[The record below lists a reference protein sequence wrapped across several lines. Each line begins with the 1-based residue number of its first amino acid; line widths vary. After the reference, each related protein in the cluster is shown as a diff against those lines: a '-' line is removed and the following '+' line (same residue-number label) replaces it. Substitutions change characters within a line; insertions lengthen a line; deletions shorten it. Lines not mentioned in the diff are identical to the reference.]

1 MSLISDP
8 AFNFLSVERG
18 MEFIGDEAGFLSLL
32 KTLHKTLT
40 TDIALISNLLAN
52 DDVPGA
58 NRLLHQ
64 VKGFAPVF
72 CVDALV
78 EHVVQVEALS
88 KHGDTAEVS
97 EAFRKLAPQLEHL
110 RNEVSACLAANQQ
123 TLD

>member
-1 MSLISDP
+1 MSMTSAP

-18 MEFIGDEAGFLSLL
+18 MEFIGDETGFLSLL

-40 TDIALISNLLAN
+40 SDIALISELLDK

-78 EHVVQVEALS
+78 EHVVQVEVLS
-88 KHGDTAEVS
+88 KHGDTAEVRD
-97 EAFRKLAPQLEHL
+97 AFCKLAPQLEQL
-110 RNEVSACLAANQQ
+110 RNEVAAHLAANQQ

>member
-1 MSLISDP
+1 MTMTPSST
-8 AFNFLSVERG
+8 FTYLSVERG

-40 TDIALISNLLAN
+40 TDIPLITRLLAN
-52 DDVPGA
+52 DDVGGA

-78 EHVVQVEALS
+78 EHVSRVEDMS
-88 KHGDTAEVS
+88 KHNEPEEVRS
-97 EAFRKLAPQLEHL
+97 AFDRLAPELEQL
-110 RNEVSACLAANQQ
+110 RTEVAAHLAAHQQ
-123 TLD
+123 STD

>member
-1 MSLISDP
+1 MSMPSTF
-8 AFNFLSVERG
+8 AYLSVERG

-40 TDIALISNLLAN
+40 TDIPLITELLGK
-52 DDVPGA
+52 DDVLGA

-78 EHVVQVEALS
+78 EQVVKVEALS
-88 KHGDTAEVS
+88 KHGEAPEVRA
-97 EAFRKLAPQLEHL
+97 AFAHMAPQLEQLRTEVAAHL
-110 RNEVSACLAANQQ
+110 TANQH

>member
-1 MSLISDP
+1 MTTPSSF
-8 AFNFLSVERG
+8 AYLSVERG

-40 TDIALISNLLAN
+40 TDIPLITNLLSKG
-52 DDVPGA
+52 DVNGA

-78 EHVVQVEALS
+78 EHVASVEALS
-88 KHGDTAEVS
+88 KHGDADEVRA
-97 EAFRKLAPQLEHL
+97 AFALMAPKLEQLCT
-110 RNEVSACLAANQQ
+110 EVALHLAAHQL

>member
-1 MSLISDP
+1 MSLTSDP

-18 MEFIGDEAGFLSLL
+18 MEFIGDETGFLSLL

-40 TDIALISNLLAN
+40 SDIALISDLLAR

-78 EHVVQVEALS
+78 EHVVQVEVLS
-88 KHGDTAEVS
+88 KHGETAEVS
-97 EAFRKLAPQLEHL
+97 EAFRKLAPQLEQL
-110 RNEVSACLAANQQ
+110 RNEVAAHLTANQQ
-123 TLD
+123 TLE

>member
-1 MSLISDP
+1 MTMTTP
-8 AFNFLSVERG
+8 PNFAYLSVERG
-18 MEFIGDEAGFLSLL
+18 MEFIGDETGFLSLL

-40 TDIALISNLLAN
+40 TDISLIQDLLDN
-52 DDVPGA
+52 DDVGGA

-88 KHGDTAEVS
+88 KHGDAPEVRA
-97 EAFRKLAPQLEHL
+97 AFTRLAPELAQL
-110 RNEVSACLAANQQ
+110 RTEVAAHLAANQLA
-123 TLD
+123 LD

>member
-1 MSLISDP
+1 MTMTTPSSF
-8 AFNFLSVERG
+8 AYLSVERG

-40 TDIALISNLLAN
+40 TDIPLITDLLSR
-52 DDVPGA
+52 DDVNGA

-78 EHVVQVEALS
+78 EHVVTVEALS
-88 KHGDTAEVS
+88 KHGDAPEVRA
-97 EAFRKLAPQLEHL
+97 AFALMAPQLEQL
-110 RNEVSACLAANQQ
+110 RTEVALHLAANQLA
-123 TLD
+123 LD

>member
-1 MSLISDP
+1 MTTP
-8 AFNFLSVERG
+8 PNFAYLSVERG
-18 MEFIGDEAGFLSLL
+18 MEFFGDETGFLSLL

-40 TDIALISNLLAN
+40 TDISLIQDLLDT
-52 DDVPGA
+52 DDVGGA

-88 KHGDTAEVS
+88 KHGDAPEVRA
-97 EAFRKLAPQLEHL
+97 AFTRLAPELSQL
-110 RNEVSACLAANQQ
+110 RSEVAAHLAANQL

>member
-1 MSLISDP
+1 MTMTTP
-8 AFNFLSVERG
+8 PNFAYLSVERG

-40 TDIALISNLLAN
+40 TDIPLITDLLRQ
-52 DDVPGA
+52 DDVGGA

-72 CVDALV
+72 CVDQVV
-78 EHVVQVEALS
+78 EHVVKVEALS
-88 KHGDTAEVS
+88 KHGDAPEVRA
-97 EAFRKLAPQLEHL
+97 AFAQLAPQLEQL
-110 RNEVSACLAANQQ
+110 RSEVAAHLAAHLQ

>member
-1 MSLISDP
+1 MTKPPSFAYLC
-8 AFNFLSVERG
+8 VERG

-40 TDIALISNLLAN
+40 TDIPLITDLLRK
-52 DDVPGA
+52 DDVGGA

-78 EHVVQVEALS
+78 EHVVKVEALS
-88 KHGDTAEVS
+88 KHGDAPEVRA
-97 EAFRKLAPQLEHL
+97 AFAQMAPQLEQLRSEVAAHL
-110 RNEVSACLAANQQ
+110 ATHQQ
-123 TLD
+123 SLD

>member
-1 MSLISDP
+1 
-8 AFNFLSVERG
+8 
-18 MEFIGDEAGFLSLL
+18 MEFIGDETGFLSLL

-40 TDIALISNLLAN
+40 SDIALISDLLAR

-78 EHVVQVEALS
+78 EHVVQVEVLS

-97 EAFRKLAPQLEHL
+97 EAFRKLAPQLEQL
-110 RNEVSACLAANQQ
+110 RNEVAAHLAANQQ

>member
-1 MSLISDP
+1 MSPSSAP

-40 TDIALISNLLAN
+40 TDIALISDLLAK

-78 EHVVQVEALS
+78 EHVVQVEVLS

-97 EAFRKLAPQLEHL
+97 EAFRKLAPQLEQL
-110 RNEVSACLAANQQ
+110 RNEVAAHLNANQQ

>member
-1 MSLISDP
+1 MSMPSSF
-8 AFNFLSVERG
+8 AFLSVERG

-40 TDIALISNLLAN
+40 TDIPLITDLLRK
-52 DDVPGA
+52 DDVAGA

-78 EHVVQVEALS
+78 ERVVQVEALS
-88 KHGDTAEVS
+88 KHGDAPEVRA
-97 EAFRKLAPQLEHL
+97 AFAQMAPQLDQL
-110 RNEVSACLAANQQ
+110 RSEVAAHLAAHQH

>member
-1 MSLISDP
+1 MSLTSAP

-40 TDIALISNLLAN
+40 TDIALIRDLLAK

-78 EHVVQVEALS
+78 EQVVQVEVMS

-97 EAFRKLAPQLEHL
+97 EAFRKLAPQLEQL
-110 RNEVSACLAANQQ
+110 RNEVAAHLAANQQ

>member
-1 MSLISDP
+1 MSMPSSF
-8 AFNFLSVERG
+8 AFLSVERG

-40 TDIALISNLLAN
+40 TDIPLITDLLRK
-52 DDVPGA
+52 DDVAGA

-78 EHVVQVEALS
+78 EHVVTVEALS
-88 KHGDTAEVS
+88 KHGEAPEVRA
-97 EAFRKLAPQLEHL
+97 AFAQMAPQLEQLRSEVAAHL
-110 RNEVSACLAANQQ
+110 KAHQQ
-123 TLD
+123 ALD

>member
-1 MSLISDP
+1 MSLTSDP

-18 MEFIGDEAGFLSLL
+18 MEFIGDETGFLSLL

-40 TDIALISNLLAN
+40 SDIALISDLLAR

-78 EHVVQVEALS
+78 EHVVQVEVLS

-97 EAFRKLAPQLEHL
+97 EAFRKLAPQLEQL
-110 RNEVSACLAANQQ
+110 RNEVAAHLAANQQ

>member
-1 MSLISDP
+1 MTKPLSF
-8 AFNFLSVERG
+8 AYLSVERG

-40 TDIALISNLLAN
+40 TDIPLITDLLRQ
-52 DDVPGA
+52 DDVGGA

-72 CVDALV
+72 CVDQVV
-78 EHVVQVEALS
+78 EHVVKVEALS
-88 KHGDTAEVS
+88 KHGDAPEVRA
-97 EAFRKLAPQLEHL
+97 AFAQLAPQLEQL
-110 RNEVSACLAANQQ
+110 RSEVAAHLAAHQQ

>member
-1 MSLISDP
+1 MSMPSSF
-8 AFNFLSVERG
+8 AFLSVERG

-40 TDIALISNLLAN
+40 TDIPLITDLLRK
-52 DDVPGA
+52 DDVAGA

-78 EHVVQVEALS
+78 ERVVQVEALS
-88 KHGDTAEVS
+88 KHGDAPEVRA
-97 EAFRKLAPQLEHL
+97 AFAQMAPQLDQL
-110 RNEVSACLAANQQ
+110 RSEVAAHLAAHQHS
-123 TLD
+123 LD

>member
-1 MSLISDP
+1 MTMSSS
-8 AFNFLSVERG
+8 ASFAFLSVERG

-40 TDIALISNLLAN
+40 ADIPLITDLLSR
-52 DDVPGA
+52 DDVGGA

-78 EHVVQVEALS
+78 EHVVEVEALS
-88 KHGDTAEVS
+88 KHGDAPEVRA
-97 EAFRKLAPQLEHL
+97 AFARMAPQLEQLRTEVATHL
-110 RNEVSACLAANQQ
+110 ASHQQ